1 MFWNK
6 TSRNFPYQQLTDKR
20 FDCREQVDLIGTDQR
35 NCHTLQ
41 TSPTGAADTMN
52 IVFRDFR
59 QINID
64 NVRKFVDIDATRGD
78 IRGNQRHGLYL
89 P

>member
-6 TSRNFPYQQLTDKR
+6 AGRNFPHQKLADKR
-20 FDCREQVDLIGTDQR
+20 FDCREKVDLIGTDQG
-35 NCHTLQ
+35 NCQPLETG
-41 TSPTGAADTMN
+41 PTGAADTMN

-64 NVRKFVDIDATRGD
+64 ERERVR
-78 IRGNQRHGLYL
+78 
-89 P
+89 